1 MKNNRFL
8 NLIFIVFI
16 ILIISAT
23 FGCKNSD
30 KQKDQDILAKTENSK
45 EELLYRP
52 NFHFTPKANW
62 MNDPN
67 GMFYLNGKYH
77 LYFQYYPDGNVWGPM
92 HWGHAISKDM
102 ITWEE
107 QPIALYPDD
116 IGMIFSGSAVVDKN
130 NTSEF
135 GKDGILP
142 IVAIYTYHN
151 MQGEKDGKIDFQTQA
166 IAYSLDEGMTWTKYE
181 ANPVIPNPGIKDFR
195 DPKVIWDD
203 SSSKWIMSLAAGKKI
218 MFYSSK
224 NLKDWTFESEFG
236 KGIGAQDG
244 VWECPDLFPITI
256 EGTEDTKWVL
266 LVSIN
271 PDGPNGGSATQYFI
285 GDFDGNSFSID
296 ENFSEQLQQQRAV
309 WLDYGRDNY
318 AGVTWSNIPESDGRK
333 LFIGWMSNWNYA
345 RDVPTYTWRS
355 SMTVARELK
364 LKKHFTNYCLQ
375 SLPVKELFDYAD
387 KSIVE
392 DSLSIKEFND
402 LLSDSNINLD
412 KTNIEF
418 DLKNLKEDNYNFLF
432 FNEEGD
438 TLKLGLNNK
447 TNEFFLNRKK
457 TGEVNFSE
465 KFADTISKAKISN
478 SLNELSVQF
487 LLDKTSV
494 EVFYNEGEIVMTE
507 LFFPRAPLSTFSIT
521 SHDKTFKIENINIQ
535 EFNFN

>member
-1 MKNNRFL
+1 MKNNRFH
-8 NLIFIVFI
+8 NLILMVFI
-16 ILIISAT
+16 ISIISVT

-30 KQKDQDILAKTENSK
+30 KHKGEEAITNTDISK
-45 EELLYRP
+45 EESLYRP

-67 GMFYLNGKYH
+67 GMFYLNGAYH

-107 QPIALYPDD
+107 QPIALYPDEL
-116 IGMIFSGSAVVDKN
+116 GMIFSGSAVVDKN
-130 NTSEF
+130 NTTGF
-135 GKDGILP
+135 GKDGNVP

-181 ANPVIPNPGIKDFR
+181 ANPVISNPGIKDFR

-218 MFYSSK
+218 MFYSSL
-224 NLKDWTFESEFG
+224 NLIDWTFESEFG
-236 KGIGAQDG
+236 NGIGAQNG

-285 GDFDGNSFSID
+285 GDFDGKTFVLDESFSK
-296 ENFSEQLQQQRAV
+296 QLQQQKAV
-309 WLDYGRDNY
+309 WIDYGRDNY

-333 LFIGWMSNWNYA
+333 LFIGWMSNWDYA

-364 LKKHFTNYCLQ
+364 LKKHFTNFCLQ

-392 DSLSIKEFND
+392 DSLSINNFNE
-402 LLSDSNINLD
+402 LLNMSKINLANSNIQF
-412 KTNIEF
+412 E
-418 DLKNLKEDNYNFLF
+418 LKNLKEEIYKFLF
-432 FNEEGD
+432 FNEVGD
-438 TLKLGLNNK
+438 TLKLGLDNK
-447 TNEFFLNRKK
+447 TNEFFINRKK
-457 TGEVNFSE
+457 SGEVNFSE
-465 KFADTISKAKISN
+465 KFADTISIAKITN
-478 SLNELSVQF
+478 SLNELSVQI

-507 LFFPRAPLSTFSIT
+507 LFFPRAPLSMFTISSI
-521 SHDKTFKIENINIQ
+521 DKTFKIENMNIQ